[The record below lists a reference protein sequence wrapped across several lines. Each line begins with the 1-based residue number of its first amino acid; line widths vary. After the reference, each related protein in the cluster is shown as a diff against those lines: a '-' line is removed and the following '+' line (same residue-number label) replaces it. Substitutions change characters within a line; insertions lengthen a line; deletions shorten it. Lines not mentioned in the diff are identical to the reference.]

1 MNITDNIEVLDC
13 TLRDG
18 GHVNN
23 AAFGHD
29 NILAIE
35 NALVKSNVDIIE
47 LGFLKNGVFSI
58 DQSNYNRMEDVYEN
72 LKHIK
77 EKRKYSVM
85 IRPDWY
91 DISQLSERTGDISLI
106 RFAFYLK
113 DIELTKKYCSIAR
126 KLGYEIAMNPV
137 NIMGY
142 KDEDLIYI
150 LKEANDLKPSVINI
164 VDTFGSIQS
173 VDLEHIYELFEKYL
187 SGDIRIGLH
196 LHENMSSAFMLMQHF
211 LKIKNPERKSVI
223 DGSLLGM
230 GRVPGNLP
238 IEILMDYM
246 NAYRGHNYNLEPV
259 LEVISKVIEPEK
271 KKREWGYHPAY
282 YFTGKRQI
290 HRSFAE
296 YYIDCRKDLNL
307 ADIFGI
313 FNLLK
318 DDSDKMMF
326 SKDKADEYVRIY
338 REGMH

>member
-23 AAFGHD
+23 AKFGHD

-35 NALVKSNVDIIE
+35 SALVKSNVDIIE
-47 LGFLKNGVFSI
+47 LGFLKNGFFSI
-58 DQSNYNRMEDVYEN
+58 NQSIYNRMEDIYDN

-91 DISQLSERTGDISLI
+91 DISQLSKRTGDISLI

-113 DIELTKKYCSIAR
+113 DIELTKKYCGIAR
-126 KLGYEIAMNPV
+126 ELGYDFTLNPV

-150 LKEANDLKPSVINI
+150 LKEANDLKPSVITI
-164 VDTFGSIQS
+164 VDTYGSIQS
-173 VDLEHIYELFEKYL
+173 MDLEHIYTLFEKYL
-187 SGDIRIGLH
+187 SGDIGIGLH

-211 LKIKNPERKSVI
+211 LEIKDPERKAII

-230 GRVPGNLP
+230 GRIPGNLP
-238 IEILMDYM
+238 IEMLLDYM
-246 NAYRGHNYNLEPV
+246 NVNRRHNYNLIPV
-259 LEVISKVIEPEK
+259 LETISNVIEPEK

-282 YFTGKRQI
+282 YFTGRYQI

-296 YYIDCRKDLNL
+296 YYIDHRKDLNL
-307 ADIFGI
+307 ADMLGI

-318 DDSDKMMF
+318 NDLDKRTF
-326 SKDKADEYVRIY
+326 SKDKAEKYIRIY
-338 REGMH
+338 REGAL